1 MKVTRECTIGDD
13 TVTLE
18 DEGEFDEVWVKMES
32 CISKQRQAL
41 EAEKALLSEET
52 AGSAHERNQMSQM
65 FNQWKNAAVPVQIN
79 DIMKQKT
86 AQPKHEFHQQLI
98 QDPFGQQALQAQE
111 QFAKAIGASGRFLG
125 KAKELLGVK

>member
-86 AQPKHEFHQQLI
+86 AQAKHEFHQQLI

-111 QFAKAIGASGRFLG
+111 QFAKAIGASGGFLG
-125 KAKELLGVK
+125 KAKELLRVK